1 MKVNGYEVNVWHS
14 WDSSKGLPCPIPCGY
29 SHCITLESEEYL
41 DESVCLGS
49 PSSWDWSYLEGE
61 RVCDNITH
69 FKIIANTSKETL
81 DIKEPIIDDHLN
93 PDNTKWGYCELSD
106 DELDLIRVVS
116 PAAYKEIGRLVDVI
130 DEAS

>member
-1 MKVNGYEVNVWHS
+1 MSV
-14 WDSSKGLPCPIPCGY
+14 
-29 SHCITLESEEYL
+29 ITLHTL
-41 DESVCLGS
+41 RLLQTLLKK
-49 PSSWDWSYLEGE
+49 PL
-61 RVCDNITH
+61 
-69 FKIIANTSKETL
+69 TS
-81 DIKEPIIDDHLN
+81 KEPIIDDHLN